1 MLGPRSMWVTGGQC
15 GVLGCCGAPK
25 GTVLPPCHAGRS
37 ETSVL
42 RGSWFHSIKGTRT
55 NRNTSQ
61 RTIQE
66 AEGLITASD
75 VLPRRDCC
83 YFGWK
88 EKAGVGGKR
97 ERENTVERN

>member
-15 GVLGCCGAPK
+15 GVLGCCGAPEAQFFPPA
-25 GTVLPPCHAGRS
+25 VLAGVRPLCS
-37 ETSVL
+37 GVL
-42 RGSWFHSIKGTRT
+42 GPHKGTRT

-88 EKAGVGGKR
+88 EKAGVGGER
-97 ERENTVERN
+97 ERENTVERH